1 MKRLNTRPDWGS
13 DNFNDT
19 AGPLEVYGTN
29 KRKRDRKP
37 KKKVQRK
44 KIRRMSHWKKN
55 EKKGVYVKN
64 KVLEKSKNK
73 DESSI
78 GAVNKIK

>member
-29 KRKRDRKP
+29 NGKKDRKP
-37 KKKVQRK
+37 KEKVQRK
-44 KIRRMSHWKKN
+44 KIRRMSH
-55 EKKGVYVKN
+55 
-64 KVLEKSKNK
+64 
-73 DESSI
+73 
-78 GAVNKIK
+78 